1 MPAITFDSTTLRID
15 GAPALI
21 QAGALHYFHLPHADL
36 WPPALE
42 RMRMAG
48 LNAVLVPFPWAY
60 HSPAAGLYDFTG
72 PRNIPALLDA
82 VERAG
87 LWLIAAAGPWTPG
100 FDVGGVPSWCR
111 HLGDFAPR
119 CDSEVPPGP
128 SFTFLRTVR
137 EWWERLFPCFVN
149 RPNLLL
155 LSLDPG
161 ACDAGDPL
169 SRYVHPLISLARELG
184 VHAPCVLPAELLPDG
199 ALAEERILAWTRLE
213 MGEAPEGS
221 LLEGTGQAPAI
232 AEVALTPALPQRH
245 GQAPATLLPPGHPR
259 PALLATLAQSVT
271 VYALAPAHRGVAWG
285 YWNADP
291 ADAAAP
297 LGEGSVFP
305 DAYYYTRKLTQTA
318 ESLGSALT
326 AARAEPMAYASE
338 PRTLRAARTGET
350 ATLAF
355 LDAALAEHAGVRVSL
370 ALGGELLTT
379 GPVPLLDGAVRF
391 LPLNWKLAGG
401 VVLTTTLEPVLHTA
415 VAGRHLLIL
424 SNTVGGDLLL
434 SDDFRLRHARGPV
447 RTQRTSGGLAVRF
460 EPSRVASLLLDGPEG
475 SLQLLALAPQLAAR
489 VWPLDDGWRTT
500 PAYPA
505 TWRPAPEDPERGLVI
520 GPEFVQPRAGAAVAG
535 SGGVCAYLGRDKGAG
550 YRWGPWRG
558 SDPHTWLSPLAWPAP
573 RPVKPPAL
581 VWEPPRQGADEV
593 SPAYDDAGWRYIA
606 QRAPLA
612 MTEHGVE
619 TGFVWYRGR
628 FKGQAGAVTLRCPH
642 ACDVFFNGAHI
653 AALNPAPDA
662 PPDVPKTLPLPARLL
677 RDENVLAILVEGM
690 TNTASWEALRAP
702 RGLLSCELDSGLP
715 LLWRI
720 RGGLSGERLVQGFPG
735 YAEVAWLPEFGS
747 PQTLAA
753 SGDVF
758 AITWHNAFFEWDL
771 PDAVEC
777 SLYLFLEQIPAKAY
791 IFLNGMLVGR
801 YWDAYSVQS
810 RFWLPEG
817 ILRRGGEN
825 ELLIA
830 QWTRGAKPGIGVAR
844 LETGPVMQWFV
855 S

>member
-1 MPAITFDSTTLRID
+1 MPIITFDSATLRID

-21 QAGALHYFHLPHADL
+21 QAGTLHYFRLPHPDL
-36 WPPALE
+36 WAPVLE

-48 LNAVLVPFPWAY
+48 LNAAAIPFPWAY

-72 PRNIPALLDA
+72 PRHLPALLDA

-111 HLGDFAPR
+111 HQGDFAPR
-119 CDSEVPPGP
+119 CRSEVPPGP

-137 EWWERLFPCFVN
+137 EWWERLFPCFVD

-161 ACDAGDPL
+161 VCDEGEPL
-169 SRYVHPLISLARELG
+169 SRYATPLISLARELG
-184 VHAPCVLPAELLPDG
+184 ARVPCVVPSDLLPDG
-199 ALAEERILAWTRLE
+199 DSGAADVLGWTRLE
-213 MGEAPEGS
+213 TGEA
-221 LLEGTGQAPAI
+221 LAGTVV
-232 AEVALTPALPQRH
+232 EVALTPALPQRH
-245 GQAPATLLPPGHPR
+245 GQAPATLLPAGHPR
-259 PALLATLAQSVT
+259 PTLAAV
-271 VYALAPAHRGVAWG
+271 LAQGATIYTLTPAHRGVAWG
-285 YWNADP
+285 YWDADS
-291 ADAAAP
+291 ADTAAP
-297 LGEGSVFP
+297 LGEGCVFP
-305 DAYYYTRKLTQTA
+305 DAYYHARTLTQTA
-318 ESLGSALT
+318 ESLGRALAT
-326 AARAEPMAYASE
+326 AHPEPMAYASE
-338 PRTLRAARTGET
+338 PRALRSARTGEL

-355 LDAALAEHAGVRVSL
+355 LDAGLAEHAGVRVSL
-370 ALGGELLTT
+370 ALGGELVTT
-379 GPVPLLDGAVRF
+379 GPTPLLDGAVRL

-401 VVLTTTLEPVLHTA
+401 TLLTTTLEPVLHTA

-424 SNTVGGDLLL
+424 SNAAGGDLLL
-434 SDDFRLRHARGPV
+434 SADFRLRHARGPA
-447 RTQRTSGGLAVRF
+447 RAQRTSAGLSVRF
-460 EPSRVASLLLDGPEG
+460 EASRMASLLLDGPDG
-475 SLQLLALAPQLAAR
+475 PLQLLALAPHLAAR

-505 TWRPAPEDPERGLVI
+505 LWRPAPEDPERGLVI
-520 GPEFVQPRAGAAVAG
+520 GPEFVQPRGAAGSRDAG
-535 SGGVCAYLGRDKGAG
+535 GACAYLGRDRGAG

-581 VWEPPRQGADEV
+581 EWESPRPGALEV
-593 SPAYDDAGWRYIA
+593 APGYDDGGWRYIA
-606 QRAPLA
+606 QRAPLS

-642 ACDVFFNGAHI
+642 ACDIFFNGVHI
-653 AALNPAPDA
+653 AALNPAPGA
-662 PPDVPKTLPLPARLL
+662 PPDAPKTLPLPARLL
-677 RDENVLAILVEGM
+677 RGENLLAILIEGVSH
-690 TNTASWEALRAP
+690 NPSWETLYAP

-720 RGGLSGERLVQGFPG
+720 RGGLSGERLLQGFPG
-735 YAEVAWLPEFGS
+735 YAEVAWLPE
-747 PQTLAA
+747 AA
-753 SGDVF
+753 PLQASAPAADDVF
-758 AITWHNAFFEWDL
+758 GITWHNAFLEWDL

-777 SLYLFLEQIPAKAY
+777 PLYLFLEQAPAKAY
-791 IFLNGMLVGR
+791 IFLNGLLVGR
-801 YWDAYSVQS
+801 YWDAYSAQS

-817 ILRRGGEN
+817 ILRRNGVN